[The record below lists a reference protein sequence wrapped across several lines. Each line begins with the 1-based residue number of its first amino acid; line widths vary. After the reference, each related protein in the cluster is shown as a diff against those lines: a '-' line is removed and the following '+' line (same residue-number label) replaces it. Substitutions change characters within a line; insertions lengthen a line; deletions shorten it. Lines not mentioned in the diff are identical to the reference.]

1 MIKAQVHLLDKI
13 LDMIIVPRKASYVT
27 TILSSQR
34 F

>member
-1 MIKAQVHLLDKI
+1 MIQAQVHLLDKI
-13 LDMIIVPRKASYVT
+13 LEMIIVSREASYVT